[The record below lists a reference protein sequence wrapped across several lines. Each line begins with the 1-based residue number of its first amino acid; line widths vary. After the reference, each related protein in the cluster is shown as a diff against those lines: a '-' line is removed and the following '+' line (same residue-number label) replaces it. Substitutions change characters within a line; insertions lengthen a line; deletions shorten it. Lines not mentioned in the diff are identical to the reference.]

1 MYLLGESKKELIAVI
16 FHHVDEEAQEFLN
29 AHPATTAEIQHLCSD
44 LQVLGRS
51 EFKQILKWRLTVKK
65 GLENLLK
72 EKGQQDSSSEEEEK
86 ETKSEQEDENSED
99 ELMNEMEDIKKK
111 LERKQKREKKKRK
124 EQKMNARIRSAQLA
138 QAEGIGEEVMTGPES
153 LFTLT
158 GIKTT
163 KISDVDVPDSEAE
176 ESESEQDRDSDDS
189 SDSDLDEQ
197 RRKYDEQMDRHL
209 EKSYQDWKI
218 RQRMTQGGALKKKR
232 KRLGMDGELESSGDD
247 DEEDRPVD
255 EKESSHDTEQDVSS
269 DEGDLLVDLDTE
281 KQKIKPVDAWFS
293 QDIFNGEVE
302 EESTDSE
309 SGPSLQGNGNVVS
322 ESSEEEQIEPSIP
335 QEPGKN
341 TDFEIV
347 PLSGDES
354 DSAAEEFEDMDD
366 EAKAE
371 VLALAKKFI
380 RKKSKGE
387 LIEAAYNRYAL
398 YVKSIL
404 PCVN

>member
-1 MYLLGESKKELIAVI
+1 M
-16 FHHVDEEAQEFLN
+16 
-29 AHPATTAEIQHLCSD
+29 
-44 LQVLGRS
+44 GRS

-72 EKGQQDSSSEEEEK
+72 EKGQQDSSSEEEETEDK
-86 ETKSEQEDENSED
+86 AASEDENSED

-138 QAEGIGEEVMTGPES
+138 QAEGIGEEVMTGPEG

-176 ESESEQDRDSDDS
+176 ASEPEQDIDSEDS

-232 KRLGMDGELESSGDD
+232 KRLGMDGELESS
-247 DEEDRPVD
+247 DEEDTPVD
-255 EKESSHDTEQDVSS
+255 ERESSHETEQDSSS

-281 KQKIKPVDAWFS
+281 KQKIKPVDTWFS
-293 QDIFNGEVE
+293 QDVFNGEVE

-309 SGPSLQGNGNVVS
+309 SGPSLQENGNDVS
-322 ESSEEEQIEPSIP
+322 ESSEDEHIEPSTL
-335 QEPGKN
+335 QEPSKN
-341 TDFEIV
+341 TDFEVV
-347 PLSGDES
+347 PLSEDES
-354 DSAAEEFEDMDD
+354 DSAAEEFEDLDE

-398 YVKSIL
+398 YVTDIL
-404 PCVN
+404 TFFAFIESPCRANCYDS

>member
-1 MYLLGESKKELIAVI
+1 MKKLMNLSTRPMVATFTKMNKALVYLSRATAAAKYSDTDKLEQIEWAVPQFFRDAFEKKSYVPWDHNMKRFIKEYKILERQQTKEVKKKE
-16 FHHVDEEAQEFLN
+16 
-29 AHPATTAEIQHLCSD
+29 CS
-44 LQVLGRS
+44 
-51 EFKQILKWRLTVKK
+51 
-65 GLENLLK
+65 
-72 EKGQQDSSSEEEEK
+72 
-86 ETKSEQEDENSED
+86 
-99 ELMNEMEDIKKK
+99 
-111 LERKQKREKKKRK
+111 EKKKRK